1 MGSIG
6 NIAKTG
12 SPNFQLDTTLDIWK
26 YGTIKPIEQVGQET
40 KRTGNNIMEFFKG
53 PGPVKPPPPPDP
65 QPIPQA
71 DQSKAGEEQA
81 KRLRLRR
88 GRSKTIVTGGLTPI
102 PTRKTVLG

>member
-1 MGSIG
+1 MGKPFTDISSKAI
-6 NIAKTG
+6 
-12 SPNFQLDTTLDIWK
+12 SPTMYLYDKIVTESSRPW
-26 YGTIKPIEQVGQET
+26 EQVGQET

-102 PTRKTVLG
+102 TTRKTVLG